1 MELMPLFGSAVLLV
15 GLVLYL
21 GRPLLLAN
29 AGNAIAQSGD
39 LQKLS
44 ERKEQLLGAIVELEL
59 DHEIGKIPVEDF
71 QRNFAQLE
79 AETLTIIAE
88 LDQLNDTSG
97 DKLGRR
103 VEAEVAALRQQEVGL
118 PGKRKLG
125 RQKADSAV
133 EKALQHN
140 YCANCGAPR
149 RNGDNFCPQCGIA
162 LTKSG

>member
-79 AETLTIIAE
+79 AETLTVIAE
-88 LDQLNDTSG
+88 LDQFNETSS
-97 DKLGRR
+97 DELERR
-103 VEAEVAALRQQEVGL
+103 VETEVAALRQQGTG
-118 PGKRKLG
+118 PPRKRKPS
-125 RQKADSAV
+125 QQEADLAA

-149 RNGDNFCPQCGIA
+149 RNGDHFCPQCGVA
-162 LTKSG
+162 LAESG

>member
-1 MELMPLFGSAVLLV
+1 M
-15 GLVLYL
+15 
-21 GRPLLLAN
+21 LLAN
-29 AGNAIAQSGD
+29 AGSAIAQSGD
-39 LQKLS
+39 LRKLS

-88 LDQLNDTSG
+88 LDQLNDTSS

-103 VEAEVAALRQQEVGL
+103 IETEVAALRKQGADP
-118 PGKRKLG
+118 PGKGKPG
-125 RQKADSAV
+125 RQEANLAA
-133 EKALQHN
+133 EKVLQNN

-149 RNGDNFCPQCGIA
+149 RNGDHFCPQCGVA